1 MAEQSPPEFKGH
13 EALEA
18 DIKQLVAEIRKHEER
33 PETRSLTG
41 PELLKKSIQSM
52 TAVAQ
57 PAQPGEPSSGP
68 LPQYAQSAP
77 AETKLEVE
85 YLLDVAFHHGIT
97 KANTEAMKSS
107 PFVVDAFHDA
117 LVGKLY
123 LELQKR
129 GILK

>member
-1 MAEQSPPEFKGH
+1 MAEQSLPEFKGH
-13 EALEA
+13 EAIEA

-41 PELLKKSIQSM
+41 PEIIKKSIQSM
-52 TAVAQ
+52 TAAGQ
-57 PAQPGEPSSGP
+57 PAQPSEPSSGP

-85 YLLDVAFHHGIT
+85 YLLDVAFHHGIA
-97 KANTEAMKSS
+97 KANAEAARSS
-107 PFVVDAFHDA
+107 PFVIDAFHDA
-117 LVGKLY
+117 LAGKLY
-123 LELQKR
+123 PELQKR

>member
-1 MAEQSPPEFKGH
+1 MAEQPIQEFQH

-18 DIKQLVAEIRKHEER
+18 DIKQLIVEIRKHEEH

-52 TAVAQ
+52 TLAQ
-57 PAQPGEPSSGP
+57 PAKPNEPSSSP
-68 LPQYAQSAP
+68 LPQYAQTAP

-85 YLLDVAFHHGIT
+85 YLLDVAFHHGIA
-97 KANTEAMKSS
+97 KAASEAKKSN
-107 PFVVDAFHDA
+107 PFVLDAFHDA

-123 LELQKR
+123 PEL
-129 GILK
+129 